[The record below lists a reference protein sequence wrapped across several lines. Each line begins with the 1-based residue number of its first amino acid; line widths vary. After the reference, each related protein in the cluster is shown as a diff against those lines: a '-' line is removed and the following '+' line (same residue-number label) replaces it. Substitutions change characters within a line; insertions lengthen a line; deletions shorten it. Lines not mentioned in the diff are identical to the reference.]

1 MLTRNDAIDAVRKT
15 LPIDFVVL
23 EEHII
28 EREYGW
34 VIFSQTKRYVET
46 KDPTYMAIG
55 SGGTLVE
62 KNTGRLIQF
71 GTAHSTEINLKI
83 YEAGYFAYDAFDLV
97 VNAISNLEEAIGF
110 LGELRITYVKP
121 EVESGTTW
129 RIPKE
134 YSAQQLRDRVRNLPC
149 RFNLGSL
156 YFEWQVIERM
166 KSSASLKFELKENRG
181 FRNEI

>member
-1 MLTRNDAIDAVRKT
+1 MLTKNDAIDAVRKT

-23 EEHII
+23 EEHVI

-34 VIFSQTKRYVET
+34 VIFSQ
-46 KDPTYMAIG
+46 AIARDVFG

-62 KNTGRLIQF
+62 KKTGRLIHF
-71 GTAHSTEINLKI
+71 GSAYPTEINLEI
-83 YEAGYFAYDAFDLV
+83 YEAGYFAYDAFDFV
-97 VNAISNLEEAIGF
+97 VTAISNLEKAIAF
-110 LGELRITYVKP
+110 LGDLRISYVTP

-134 YSAQQLRDRVRNLPC
+134 YSAQQLRDQVRNLPC
-149 RFNLGSL
+149 RFYVGSL
-156 YFEWQVIERM
+156 YFKWQVIERM
-166 KSSASLKFELKENRG
+166 KSSASFKFELKENRG